1 MKELLKLCG
10 FTEKELETE
19 LVRIDKVFNKL
30 GINEQ
35 DIEIGKERLLKY
47 YDMELQGLRKV
58 FRLIVKELVNAILVK
73 EDGREKVIY
82 GFMCPG
88 IDLIGSAFMS
98 KSDKVFLV
106 HHSWAFHIVIGCI
119 FGKIVPVIEEAEK
132 NWLKAGAVAHCANV
146 KTIAGPLSM
155 GLFPKPDLLVT
166 SAYTC
171 ETSSKT
177 LDILHELYDIPV
189 WYIDHFK
196 DRAITEYP
204 EPSDRVAKITAESI
218 KRFVEKMQSISGF
231 EIEDEL
237 LIQVQ
242 EAKGKLEKA
251 VTEMREIVS
260 YSDPLVISPSHEN
273 IWMCLGTLTMTI
285 DGIEE
290 ATDAINT
297 LCTELKEKSAKGAGA
312 VEKGAPRVLAIL
324 PAGQTDPRLEYL
336 LCEVGIAIVGIDFT
350 MSVDSTKHSDDP
362 YLRMTLG
369 SQQVSL
375 EMPPYGRVPL
385 VINACKKFK
394 VNGVLDR
401 YHVGCRAIVADA
413 LLIEEAVKK
422 ELGIPV
428 LVMEWEN
435 FDPRSYN
442 HQQFKNRFEIFREM
456 MKENMARS
464 TG

>member
-10 FTEKELETE
+10 FTDKEPETE
-19 LVRIDKVFNKL
+19 LARIEKVFKRL
-30 GINEQ
+30 GITDE
-35 DIEIGKERLLKY
+35 DIETGKQRLHKY
-47 YDMELQGLRKV
+47 YDIDLQGLRKV
-58 FRLIVKELVNAILVK
+58 FRLIIKELVNAILAK
-73 EDGREKVIY
+73 EDGREKLIY

-88 IDLIGSAFMS
+88 IDLLGSAFMT
-98 KSDKVFLV
+98 KSDKVFSI

-119 FGKIVPVIEEAEK
+119 FGKIVPVLEDAEK
-132 NWLKAGAVAHCANV
+132 TWLKAGAVAHCANV

-155 GLFPKPDLLVT
+155 GLFPNPDMLVT

-204 EPSDRVAKITAESI
+204 GPSDRVAKLTAESI
-218 KRFVEKMQSISGF
+218 KRFVEKVQSITGF
-231 EIEDEL
+231 EIEDDL
-237 LIQVQ
+237 LIQVK
-242 EAKGKLEKA
+242 ETKRKLEKA
-251 VTEMREIVS
+251 ITEMRKIVIN
-260 YSDPLVISPSHEN
+260 SDPLLISSSHEN
-273 IWMCLGTLTMTI
+273 IWGCLLSLTSTI

-290 ATDAINT
+290 ATDAINM
-297 LCTELKEKSAKGAGA
+297 LCNELKEKAARGEGD
-312 VEKGAPRVLAIL
+312 VEKGAPRVLAIC

-336 LCEVGIAIVGIDFT
+336 LCEVGIAVVGIDFT
-350 MSVDSTKHSDDP
+350 MGEKSKKHSDDP
-362 YLRMTLG
+362 YLEMALG

-375 EMPPYGRVPL
+375 ELPPYGRIPL
-385 VINACKKFK
+385 IINACKKLK

-401 YHVGCRAIVADA
+401 YHVGCRAVVADA

-428 LVMEWEN
+428 MVMEWEN

-442 HQQFKNRFEIFREM
+442 HQQFKNRLEIFREM
-456 MKENMARS
+456 MIEN
-464 TG
+464 TGNKS